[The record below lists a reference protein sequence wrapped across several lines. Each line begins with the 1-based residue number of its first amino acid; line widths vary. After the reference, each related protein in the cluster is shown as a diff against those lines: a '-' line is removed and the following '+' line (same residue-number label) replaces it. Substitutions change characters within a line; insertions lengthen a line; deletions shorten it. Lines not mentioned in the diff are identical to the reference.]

1 MKTIDILRRAWR
13 SLGEAKAR
21 TLLTSLAI
29 AVGAFTVTLSLAA
42 GAGTRAYT
50 DRLIS
55 SNVDPQL
62 LIVAKDKK
70 LFGTDGGA
78 SMQAESGLQ
87 EYSEGQMSQGNVT
100 YEMLTKDDVAKIAK
114 VEGVA
119 SMEPVALPSVKYVTF
134 EGINKKFTGD
144 VMMYGSGLM
153 VDAAAGKLPT
163 KGQQLGS
170 DEVIVPESYIE
181 TIGYKSASEAIGKT
195 VTATLERDSGNL
207 SQEQIAQAFQQGG
220 VNAVAALAQT
230 ETKEFTFKIVAVT
243 KAPSMSIIDAVT
255 SLQVS
260 PSAANEM
267 MDYQTKGTTYEGKY
281 LMATGAAKDGT
292 DPKVVKQRIV
302 DAGYENTQ
310 TAEDFQSMIF
320 TVVNVLQGIV
330 IGFGILAL
338 IASVFGIINT
348 QYISVLER
356 TQQIGLM
363 KALGMR
369 GKHVSKLFRYEAAWI
384 GFLGGLIGATL
395 AGVSGTVLNPWIT
408 ETLGLGEGNYLLVF
422 EPIPIA
428 ILIVVLVLIAIG
440 AGYFPARK
448 AAKLDPIEALRTE

>member
-1 MKTIDILRRAWR
+1 MKSIDVLRRAGR
-13 SLGEAKAR
+13 SLREAKIR

-42 GAGTRAYT
+42 GAGTRQYT
-50 DRLIS
+50 DKLIG
-55 SNVDPQL
+55 SNVDPQF

-70 LFGTDGGA
+70 LFGSGGGA
-78 SMQAESGLQ
+78 SMESQTGLR
-87 EYSEGQMSQGNVT
+87 EYTDGQMSQGNIT
-100 YEMLTKDDVAKIAK
+100 YEMLTKDDIAKIAK
-114 VEGVA
+114 IDGVA
-119 SMEPVALPSVKYVTF
+119 SMEPVATPSVKYVTF
-134 EGINKKFTGD
+134 EGINKKFSSD
-144 VMMYGSGLM
+144 VMMYGSGLV
-153 VDAAAGKLPT
+153 VDASAGTLPA
-163 KGQQLGS
+163 KSQQLGA
-170 DEVIVPESYIE
+170 DDVIIPESYIE
-181 TIGYKSASEAIGKT
+181 TIGYKSVSDAIGKT
-195 VTATLERDSGNL
+195 VTATLERDSGSL
-207 SQEQIAQAFQQGG
+207 SQEQIAAAYQQGG
-220 VNAVAALAQT
+220 ASAVAALSKI

-243 KAPSMSIIDAVT
+243 KAPSMSVINAVT

-260 PSAANEM
+260 PNTANKM
-267 MDYQTKGTTYEGKY
+267 ADYQTEGTAYEGKY
-281 LMATGAAKDGT
+281 LMATGAAKSGA
-292 DPKVVKQRIV
+292 DPKEVKQHIV
-302 DAGYENTQ
+302 DAGYSNTQ
-310 TAEDFQSMIF
+310 TAEDFQGMIF

-384 GFLGGLIGATL
+384 GFLGGLIGAGL
-395 AGVSGTVLNPWIT
+395 AWIVGTILNPWIT

-422 EPIPIA
+422 EPLPIA
-428 ILIVVLVLIAIG
+428 ILIIVLVMIAII